1 MIKEYFLSNSGK
13 GVGPLSEK
21 EIVQGVRSGKIS
33 VFDLILNQQ
42 TNQWVMILQ
51 HPDFSDIG
59 DASSDEDSNQKQMIG
74 LIDEGSFTAPVVNVP
89 ISKQE
94 VPELEPVFWFRQE
107 DPKTAYRYLQMLSL
121 INNGKVLEHSMI
133 GQSPYGP
140 FRRLMEWED
149 FSESSR
155 ESFKKAANI
164 HIPDL
169 KLRRRHPRRICAENF
184 LVLSEGRLLRVFCT
198 DMSQSGMSLL
208 VRSDL
213 FKNQEAVVIKFKSEL
228 EDKTFDAKGLVISA
242 RRVRLAGHDQAFVRY
257 GIRFTH
263 LTSSGR
269 DFLGRFA
276 QKETHGGEK
285 SAA

>member
-1 MIKEYFLSNSGK
+1 MIKEYFLSNSQK

-21 EIVQGVRSGKIS
+21 DIVKGVRSGKIS

-42 TNQWVMILQ
+42 TNQWVMLLQ

-59 DASSDEDSNQKQMIG
+59 DASSEEDSDQKQMIG
-74 LIDEGSFTAPVVNVP
+74 LIDEGSFTAPAVNVA

-94 VPELEPVFWFRQE
+94 VPELEPVFWFRQD
-107 DPKTAYRYLQMLSL
+107 DPKTAYRFLQMLSL
-121 INNGKVLEHSMI
+121 INNGKVLEHSLV
-133 GQSPYGP
+133 GQSPQGP
-140 FRRLMEWED
+140 FRRLVEWDD

-155 ESFKKAANI
+155 ESFKKVANI
-164 HIPDL
+164 NIPDL
-169 KLRRRHPRRICAENF
+169 KLRRRHPRKVCAQNF
-184 LVLSEGRLLRVFCT
+184 LVLSEGRLLRVLCS

-213 FKNQEAVVIKFKSEL
+213 LKNQETVVIKFKDAL
-228 EDKTFDAKGLVISA
+228 EDKTFDAKGVVISA
-242 RRVRLAGHDQAFVRY
+242 RRVRLAGHEQPFVRF

-269 DFLGRFA
+269 DFLGRLV
-276 QKETHGGEK
+276 QKEEFNER
-285 SAA
+285 AA